1 MGMTQLPRVGVL
13 ILCSSRSWAR
23 RFVTVT
29 ELLLGIGSED
39 LTCNKVLYIVTSMVQ
54 LVTIRRVVNK

>member
-13 ILCSSRSWAR
+13 TLCSSRSWAR
-23 RFVTVT
+23 RFVTVK

-39 LTCNKVLYIVTSMVQ
+39 LTCNKVLYIVTSMIQ
-54 LVTIRRVVNK
+54 LVTIRKVVSK

>member
-13 ILCSSRSWAR
+13 RLCSSRRWAR

-39 LTCNKVLYIVTSMVQ
+39 LTCNKVFYIVTSMVQ
-54 LVTIRRVVNK
+54 LVTIRRVVSK